1 MAAPTLE
8 MEPVEPQSLKKLS
21 LKSLKRA
28 LDLFSPIHG
37 QFAAPDPERQA
48 NSGAADTGNQGSVPS
63 NALALTAVNGA
74 GPADSR
80 DSQKGGA
87 QNALVVGPSLQPKG
101 QNDVGTSG
109 KSSAITSASAPFS
122 ERCELSKSKDSL
134 GPVEN
139 TSVNKDPARKD
150 TDKNIH
156 DCSDRSRYYSKA
168 DNLVGVKDIWN
179 FIFDDTFLA
188 DNLCYSRKDPKQM
201 ATSRVASS
209 MEELQGESLFLYV
222 MVVDRNVISGHLGWV
237 RSVAFDPSNNWF
249 CTGSAD
255 RTIKIWD
262 VASGRLKLTLT
273 GHIEQIRGL
282 AVSSKHTYM
291 FSAGDDKQVKCWD
304 LEQNKVIRSYHG
316 HLSGVYCLALH
327 PTIDILLTGGR
338 DSVCR
343 VWDIRTK
350 MQIFALSGH
359 DNTVCSVFTR
369 PTDPQIVTGS
379 HDTTIKFWDLRYG
392 KTMSTLTHHKKSV
405 RAMAPHPKEHSFASA
420 SADNI
425 KKFSLPKGEF
435 LHNMLSSQQKTIINT
450 MAVNED
456 GVMATGGDNG
466 SLWFWDWRSGHNFQ
480 QAQTIVQPGS
490 LDSEAGIYALAYD
503 VTGTRLISCEA
514 DKTIKMWKEDE
525 TATEQTH
532 PLNFKPP
539 KDIRRF

>member
-1 MAAPTLE
+1 MPGPTSE

-21 LKSLKRA
+21 FKSLKRA

-37 QFAAPDPERQA
+37 HFAPPDPESKKLRISYKIHAEYGAIRNLPSQLASQVNSAPKDQA
-48 NSGAADTGNQGSVPS
+48 SALSEV
-63 NALALTAVNGA
+63 LALP
-74 GPADSR
+74 GPEDSR
-80 DSQKGGA
+80 DLQSGGA
-87 QNALVVGPSLQPKG
+87 QNSLVVGPSVQLKRA
-101 QNDVGTSG
+101 NDAGLPDISTAGVLASVPGTSERNP
-109 KSSAITSASAPFS
+109 STSALI
-122 ERCELSKSKDSL
+122 ERIPSKWPR
-134 GPVEN
+134 PVWH
-139 TSVNKDPARKD
+139 PPW
-150 TDKNIH
+150 KNY
-156 DCSDRSRYYSKA
+156 R
-168 DNLVGVKDIWN
+168 
-179 FIFDDTFLA
+179 
-188 DNLCYSRKDPKQM
+188 
-201 ATSRVASS
+201 
-209 MEELQGESLFLYV
+209 
-222 MVVDRNVISGHLGWV
+222 VISGHLGWV
-237 RSVAFDPSNNWF
+237 RSIAFNPSNTWF

-262 VASGRLKLTLT
+262 VGSGRLKLTLT

-282 AVSSKHTYM
+282 AVSNRHTYM

-350 MQIFALSGH
+350 TQIHALSGH

-369 PTDPQIVTGS
+369 PTDPQVVTGS

-392 KTMSTLTHHKKSV
+392 KTMLTLTHHKKSV
-405 RAMAPHPKEHSFASA
+405 RAMALHPKENCFASA

-425 KKFSLPKGEF
+425 KKFNLPKGEF
-435 LHNMLSSQQKTIINT
+435 MHNMLSQQKTIINA

-456 GVMATGGDNG
+456 GVMATAGDNG
-466 SLWFWDWRSGHNFQ
+466 SLWFWDWKSGYNFQ

-490 LDSEAGIYALAYD
+490 LDSEAGIYALSYD
-503 VTGTRLISCEA
+503 ITGSRLVTCEA

-525 TATEQTH
+525 NATPETH
-532 PLNFKPP
+532 PVNFKPP
-539 KDIRRF
+539 KDLRRF